1 MKAAQVVAAHFTVG
15 TDLNPLNAEQYA
27 RDSFSLVDEKASE
40 LGLSVENRYRVTDK
54 LVQDMI
60 RLARKERPDMFLL
73 GAGSK
78 YRPDTAGSNVVLLL
92 SLFRDKIDDVMEQVK
107 GPVAVFVNRG
117 YSGSS
122 PVSFV
127 LGGVIDA
134 FLLTY
139 LESMLEGGAQV
150 HLFLFDTDDEAFR

>member
-1 MKAAQVVAAHFTVG
+1 
-15 TDLNPLNAEQYA
+15 
-27 RDSFSLVDEKASE
+27 
-40 LGLSVENRYRVTDK
+40 
-54 LVQDMI
+54 
-60 RLARKERPDMFLL
+60 MFLL

-78 YRPDTAGSNVVLLL
+78 YRPDTAGSNGVLWL

-107 GPVAVFVNRG
+107 CPVAVFVNRG

-150 HLFLFDTDDEAFR
+150 HLYLFDTADEAFRQSTDPLLAN

>member
-1 MKAAQVVAAHFTVG
+1 M
-15 TDLNPLNAEQYA
+15 
-27 RDSFSLVDEKASE
+27 DEKASE
-40 LGLSVENRYRVTDK
+40 LGLSVEDRYRVTDK

-78 YRPDTAGSNVVLLL
+78 YRPDTAGSNGVLWL

-107 GPVAVFVNRG
+107 CPVAVFVNRG

-139 LESMLEGGAQV
+139 LESMLEGE
-150 HLFLFDTDDEAFR
+150 HRFISSFLIRMMKLSGNRPIRSWQNIRLRSGRSLLVVLPI

>member
-1 MKAAQVVAAHFTVG
+1 MKSCPGRCCPFYSGYGSEPH
-15 TDLNPLNAEQYA
+15 DAEQYA

-78 YRPDTAGSNVVLLL
+78 YRPDTAGSNGVLWL

-107 GPVAVFVNRG
+107 CPVAVFVNRG

-122 PVSFV
+122 PS
-127 LGGVIDA
+127 LSYWG
-134 FLLTY
+134 
-139 LESMLEGGAQV
+139 E
-150 HLFLFDTDDEAFR
+150 

>member
-40 LGLSVENRYRVTDK
+40 LTSVENRYRVTDK

-73 GAGSK
+73 GAGSIIV
-78 YRPDTAGSNVVLLL
+78 RTGRILRGAMGCCGSLC
-92 SLFRDKIDDVMEQVK
+92 FAIR
-107 GPVAVFVNRG
+107 
-117 YSGSS
+117 
-122 PVSFV
+122 
-127 LGGVIDA
+127 
-134 FLLTY
+134 
-139 LESMLEGGAQV
+139 
-150 HLFLFDTDDEAFR
+150 